1 MDSEAGQ
8 FGPFPVGNDWKQGL
22 ETRAGNKDWKQGLET
37 RTSLGILDNMTN
49 LHEGSTKPGQ
59 F

>member
-22 ETRAGNKDWKQGLET
+22 ETRTGNKDWKQGLET
-37 RTSLGILDNMTN
+37 RTGNKDRKQG
-49 LHEGSTKPGQ
+49 LH
-59 F
+59 